1 MISKI
6 KYMSCPLNNDK
17 QYIIPTKKW
26 LKPIKPLIL
35 DDINTS
41 GLIMIA
47 DFIEKEKV
55 IVKIT
60 KGKRDD
66 IIEINKIIKDMPNF
80 VKTYCSFS
88 CLETFDALDTKYD
101 KKNSFCN
108 AKADFITIEI
118 INKYINKL
126 ELSEVINILKQLLL
140 AQLYIFNKTGFLH
153 NDIHL
158 GNILIKKSKED
169 ITLNYKINI
178 IDNNIPINKHRI
190 NITTN
195 FLPLISDF
203 DRASI
208 YNQPYITE
216 EEYNDQNTLGS
227 NIFDTFNRCIVLLK
241 NKDEKELIYQK
252 INEKNINIEKYINF
266 SKKNLRSFYKKN
278 YNYEKYINEE
288 SKNMLAFSCML
299 INLLETNSTS
309 DWF

>member
-6 KYMSCPLNNDK
+6 SPLNNDK

-26 LKPIKPLIL
+26 LKPIEPLIL

-47 DFIEKEKV
+47 DFIEKE
-55 IVKIT
+55 
-60 KGKRDD
+60 KRDD

-101 KKNSFCN
+101 KINSFCN
-108 AKADFITIEI
+108 AKADSGDFITMEI
-118 INKYINKL
+118 MKKYRHGSLNKYINKL

-140 AQLYIFNKTGFLH
+140 AQLYIFNNTGFLH

-158 GNILIKKSKED
+158 GNILVKKSKED

-190 NITTN
+190 NIITN

-208 YNQPYITE
+208 YNQPHITE

-227 NIFDTFNRCIVLLK
+227 NIYDTFNRCIVLLK
-241 NKDEKELIYQK
+241 NI
-252 INEKNINIEKYINF
+252 
-266 SKKNLRSFYKKN
+266 
-278 YNYEKYINEE
+278 
-288 SKNMLAFSCML
+288 
-299 INLLETNSTS
+299 
-309 DWF
+309 

>member
-6 KYMSCPLNNDK
+6 SPLNNDK

-26 LKPIKPLIL
+26 LKPIEPLIL

-47 DFIEKEKV
+47 DFIEKE
-55 IVKIT
+55 
-60 KGKRDD
+60 KRDD

-101 KKNSFCN
+101 KINSFCN

-118 INKYINKL
+118 MRKYINKL

-158 GNILIKKSKED
+158 GNILVKKSKED

-190 NITTN
+190 NIITN

-208 YNQPYITE
+208 YNQPHITE
-216 EEYNDQNTLGS
+216 EEYNDQNTLGG
-227 NIFDTFNRCIVLLK
+227 NIYDTFNRCIVLLK

-288 SKNMLAFSCML
+288 SKYMLAFSCML

>member
-6 KYMSCPLNNDK
+6 SHNDK

-26 LKPIKPLIL
+26 LKSIEPLIL

-66 IIEINKIIKDMPNF
+66 IIEINTIIKDMPNF
-80 VKTYCSFS
+80 VKTYCSF
-88 CLETFDALDTKYD
+88 
-101 KKNSFCN
+101 CN
-108 AKADFITIEI
+108 AKADSGDFITMEI
-118 INKYINKL
+118 MKKYRHGSLNKYINKL

-158 GNILIKKSKED
+158 GNILVKKSKED

-178 IDNNIPINKHRI
+178 INNNIPINKHRI
-190 NITTN
+190 NIITN

-208 YNQPYITE
+208 YNQPHITE
-216 EEYNDQNTLGS
+216 EEYNDQNTLGG
-227 NIFDTFNRCIVLLK
+227 NIYDTFNRCIVLLK

>member
-1 MISKI
+1 
-6 KYMSCPLNNDK
+6 
-17 QYIIPTKKW
+17 
-26 LKPIKPLIL
+26 
-35 DDINTS
+35 
-41 GLIMIA
+41 
-47 DFIEKEKV
+47 
-55 IVKIT
+55 
-60 KGKRDD
+60 
-66 IIEINKIIKDMPNF
+66 MPNF
-80 VKTYCSFS
+80 VKTYCSF
-88 CLETFDALDTKYD
+88 
-101 KKNSFCN
+101 CN
-108 AKADFITIEI
+108 AKADSGDFITMEI
-118 INKYINKL
+118 MKKYRHGSLNKYINKL

-158 GNILIKKSKED
+158 GNILVKKSKED

-190 NITTN
+190 NIITN

-203 DRASI
+203 DRGSI
-208 YNQPYITE
+208 YNQPHITE
-216 EEYNDQNTLGS
+216 EEY
-227 NIFDTFNRCIVLLK
+227 
-241 NKDEKELIYQK
+241 
-252 INEKNINIEKYINF
+252 NEKNINIEKYINF

>member
-26 LKPIKPLIL
+26 LKPIEPLIL

-101 KKNSFCN
+101 KINSFCN
-108 AKADFITIEI
+108 AKAD
-118 INKYINKL
+118 
-126 ELSEVINILKQLLL
+126 ELNNLVINFL
-140 AQLYIFNKTGFLH
+140 AN
-153 NDIHL
+153 
-158 GNILIKKSKED
+158 
-169 ITLNYKINI
+169 
-178 IDNNIPINKHRI
+178 
-190 NITTN
+190 
-195 FLPLISDF
+195 
-203 DRASI
+203 
-208 YNQPYITE
+208 
-216 EEYNDQNTLGS
+216 LGS
-227 NIFDTFNRCIVLLK
+227 IF
-241 NKDEKELIYQK
+241 
-252 INEKNINIEKYINF
+252 
-266 SKKNLRSFYKKN
+266 
-278 YNYEKYINEE
+278 
-288 SKNMLAFSCML
+288 
-299 INLLETNSTS
+299 
-309 DWF
+309 